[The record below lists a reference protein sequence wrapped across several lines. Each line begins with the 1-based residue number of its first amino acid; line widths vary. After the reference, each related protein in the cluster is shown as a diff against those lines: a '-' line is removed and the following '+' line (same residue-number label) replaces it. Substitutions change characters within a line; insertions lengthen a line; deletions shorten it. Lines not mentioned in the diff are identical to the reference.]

1 MNQFNYLLCVGLQSN
16 VKSPVPNIHEV
27 ERSIKQASGKI
38 KVARVLLHGGPQV
51 GKTSVKRLIFN
62 YPPLPKEEEQSTP
75 LLEDPVRAISTR
87 RMMSTDHK
95 NLEEVDETKLIQMIQ
110 KEVKSHLSKREEEKL
125 RSSPSN
131 STSRGSKSL
140 DVGIAPAKKKTQ
152 TSSNE
157 ASDVP
162 SKIMPEVLTDIAKD
176 LDSIDPDTP
185 ELFACQFAHLIDS
198 GGQPQFSDLLPLV
211 FQSESHHHMVV
222 VPLNEKLDTKPRN
235 CVNVHGERMEL
246 PDSLL
251 LTHFQL
257 IERVCQ
263 SAKASESRVM
273 VVGTHLDQEDVNEPL
288 AEKNRILSHLLEK
301 YQDNLVPNKDGDV
314 IFPVNAMAPQGKKRE
329 EYSRVLQSLILDV
342 CCPGDGKTIPLRWMA
357 LELELSRRSKE
368 SGEIVEK
375 AQCRQVAEALGV
387 QDLDNA
393 LSFFTDLAVHYHYPE
408 AIPGIIFTS
417 VGAISS
423 RLSTVVEESFLCHAQ
438 TKDSRRLKDSGK
450 LTIEYL
456 FRLLSKAPES
466 KLLTN
471 DNFLKL
477 IRHLR
482 IVFNIDDDTLF
493 IPSLLQVDPTQQSL
507 DDFHPEP
514 LAFYWYDDDYQEVK
528 ILPQSFYHAL
538 IVELLRKKESIKL
551 DMGRHTRS
559 SILLNLTLE
568 SGEECMVCLKNGV
581 FWLEAFVEKH
591 VFSPGDIPLLT
602 QIIQSCSRSVLEQ
615 LNLANSLGDLQCGLL
630 CPKKKCGIELP
641 HLCASCGPEC
651 RFKCLDDTRCRWNEQ
666 NDERKFWISCL
677 QLKGDY
683 KYKRWFFVLCFVNLY
698 L

>member
-16 VKSPVPNIHEV
+16 VKNPVPNIHDV

-95 NLEEVDETKLIQMIQ
+95 NLEEVDEAKLIQMIQ

-125 RSSPSN
+125 RPSPSN

-140 DVGIAPAKKKTQ
+140 DVGIAPANKKPQ

-162 SKIMPEVLTDIAKD
+162 SKITPEVLTDIAEG

-235 CVNVHGERMEL
+235 CVNVRGERMEL

-273 VVGTHLDQEDVNEPL
+273 VVGTHLDQEDVDEPL
-288 AEKNRILSHLLEK
+288 AEKNKILSHLLEK

-314 IFPVNAMAPQGKKRE
+314 IFPVNAMATKGKKRE

-342 CCPGDGKTIPLRWMA
+342 CCPDDGKTIPLRWMA

-375 AQCRQVAEALGV
+375 AECEEVAKALGIKNV
-387 QDLDNA
+387 NGA
-393 LSFFTDLAVHYHYPE
+393 LAFFTDIAVHYHYPE
-408 AIPGIIFTS
+408 AVPEIIFTS

-423 RLSTVVEESFLCHAQ
+423 RLSTVVETSFLCLAQ
-438 TKDSRRLKDSGK
+438 TKDSRRLKDTGK
-450 LTIEYL
+450 LTREYL

-466 KLLTN
+466 NLLTN

-482 IVFNIDDDTLF
+482 IVFNIDDNTLF

-507 DDFHPEP
+507 DDFHHEP
-514 LAFYWYDDDYQEVK
+514 LVFYWYDDDYQEVR

-551 DMGRHTRS
+551 NKGGQSRS
-559 SILLNLTLE
+559 SILLNLTLQ
-568 SGEECMVCLKNGV
+568 SGKECIVCLKNGV
-581 FWLEAFVEKH
+581 FWLEAFVERH
-591 VFSPGDIPLLT
+591 VFSPGDISLLT
-602 QIIQSCSRSVLEQ
+602 QIIQSCSRAVLGQ
-615 LNLANSLGDLQCGLL
+615 LNLANTLGNLQCGLL

-641 HLCASCGPEC
+641 HLCASCGPDC
-651 RFKCLDDTRCRWNEQ
+651 RFKCLEKTECRWNEQ
-666 NDERKFWISCL
+666 NDERMLWISCL

-683 KYKRWFFVLCFVNLY
+683 KHKR
-698 L
+698 

>member
-16 VKSPVPNIHEV
+16 VKSPVPNIHDV

-62 YPPLPKEEEQSTP
+62 YPPLQKEDEQSTP
-75 LLEDPVRAISTR
+75 LVEDPVRAISTR

-125 RSSPSN
+125 SPSPSN
-131 STSRGSKSL
+131 SASRGSKSL
-140 DVGIAPAKKKTQ
+140 DVGIVPANKKPQ

-162 SKIMPEVLTDIAKD
+162 SKITPEVLTDIAKG

-235 CVNVHGERMEL
+235 CVNVRGKKMEL

-273 VVGTHLDQEDVNEPL
+273 VVGTHLDQEDENEPL
-288 AEKNRILSHLLEK
+288 AEKNRILSHLLAK

-314 IFPVNAMAPQGKKRE
+314 IFPVNAMTPQGKKRE

-342 CCPGDGKTIPLRWMA
+342 CCPDDGKTIPLRWMA

-375 AQCRQVAEALGV
+375 EECEEVAEALGIKDV
-387 QDLDNA
+387 NGA
-393 LSFFTDLAVHYHYPE
+393 LTYFTELAVHYHYPE
-408 AIPGIIFTS
+408 ALPGIIFTS

-423 RLSTVVEESFLCHAQ
+423 RLSTVVEESFLCRAQ
-438 TKDSRRLKDSGK
+438 TKDSQKLKASGK
-450 LTIEYL
+450 LTREYL

-482 IVFNIDDDTLF
+482 IVFSIDDDTLF

-514 LAFYWYDDDYQEVK
+514 LAFYWYHDDDYQEVR

-551 DMGRHTRS
+551 DMGKHTRS

-581 FWLEAFVEKH
+581 FWLEAFVEKD

-602 QIIQSCSRSVLEQ
+602 KIIQSCSRSVLEQ
-615 LNLANSLGDLQCGLL
+615 LNLANALGDLQCGLL
-630 CPKKKCGIELP
+630 CPKKKCGIELS
-641 HLCASCGPEC
+641 HLCASFGPDC
-651 RFKCLDDTRCRWNEQ
+651 RFKCLGNTRCRWKEQ
-666 NDERKFWISCL
+666 DDARMFWINCL
-677 QLKGDY
+677 HQKCEFIY
-683 KYKRWFFVLCFVNLY
+683 QIY
-698 L
+698 